1 MTRTFGLLACA
12 IASARALQSP
22 MSGRWP
28 QQRRSP
34 GVDAVSSSQLSIDWT
49 ARELWALE
57 DSVPQYTVAVGE
69 GSGAHII
76 LWRRM
81 QLDVSELCGRSI
93 SELRGRWAAER
104 GAAAAA
110 VAAVDSPPCLERWER
125 LPDGSYRGELTSARA
140 ARRTLPASA
149 PAAPHRRFSSPPVP
163 AIRPLGRRDARRA
176 CGDGGDGPGRRAR
189 LQGRGGGLVRPL
201 QGGRPLRARSA
212 ASPASR
218 PRPCPP
224 STRPRCPAR
233 PAPPPTRP
241 AAPRPPGAQRVEA
254 EPAVAAADGAEQQLA
269 PFSAAL
275 GAAPTPEAVAQL
287 ATPALAL
294 VALAA
299 AVNVG
304 MSAFGHHVDVS
315 VFIV

>member
-69 GSGAHII
+69 GSGAQII

-81 QLDVSELCGRSI
+81 QLDVAGMR
-93 SELRGRWAAER
+93 
-104 GAAAAA
+104 
-110 VAAVDSPPCLERWER
+110 
-125 LPDGSYRGELTSARA
+125 
-140 ARRTLPASA
+140 
-149 PAAPHRRFSSPPVP
+149 
-163 AIRPLGRRDARRA
+163 
-176 CGDGGDGPGRRAR
+176 
-189 LQGRGGGLVRPL
+189 GGLVATVETDPD
-201 QGGRPLRARSA
+201 A
-212 ASPASR
+212 APASR
-218 PRPCPP
+218 AEAEGWCVR
-224 STRPRCPAR
+224 SRAGDLFEL
-233 PAPPPTRP
+233 
-241 AAPRPPGAQRVEA
+241 GAQRVEA

>member
-1 MTRTFGLLACA
+1 MTRTFGLLACG

-69 GSGAHII
+69 GSGAQII

-81 QLDVSELCGRSI
+81 QLDVPELCGRSI

-125 LPDGSYRGELTSARA
+125 LPDGSYRGELTSVAGMR
-140 ARRTLPASA
+140 
-149 PAAPHRRFSSPPVP
+149 
-163 AIRPLGRRDARRA
+163 
-176 CGDGGDGPGRRAR
+176 
-189 LQGRGGGLVRPL
+189 GGLVATVETDPD
-201 QGGRPLRARSA
+201 A
-212 ASPASR
+212 APASR
-218 PRPCPP
+218 AEAEGWCVR
-224 STRPRCPAR
+224 SRAGDLFEL
-233 PAPPPTRP
+233 
-241 AAPRPPGAQRVEA
+241 GAQRVKA

>member
-1 MTRTFGLLACA
+1 MR
-12 IASARALQSP
+12 
-22 MSGRWP
+22 
-28 QQRRSP
+28 
-34 GVDAVSSSQLSIDWT
+34 
-49 ARELWALE
+49 
-57 DSVPQYTVAVGE
+57 
-69 GSGAHII
+69 
-76 LWRRM
+76 
-81 QLDVSELCGRSI
+81 
-93 SELRGRWAAER
+93 
-104 GAAAAA
+104 
-110 VAAVDSPPCLERWER
+110 
-125 LPDGSYRGELTSARA
+125 
-140 ARRTLPASA
+140 
-149 PAAPHRRFSSPPVP
+149 
-163 AIRPLGRRDARRA
+163 
-176 CGDGGDGPGRRAR
+176 
-189 LQGRGGGLVRPL
+189 GGLVATVETDPD
-201 QGGRPLRARSA
+201 A
-212 ASPASR
+212 APASR
-218 PRPCPP
+218 AEAEGWCVRSRAGDLFELGPPPHQPHSPRPCPA

-233 PAPPPTRP
+233 PTPPPTRP